1 MSTTDRATRLPPPPG
16 PVFLVGIGGIGMS
29 GLAQMLRRQGYTV
42 AGSDRQLAGPGRDEL
57 VADLRAQGIA
67 LFPQDG
73 SGVRET
79 RPAVLVASAAVEEGN
94 PDFLAA
100 PGTPCLGR
108 ARALAA
114 ALERRGTRLLA
125 VAGSCGKTSVTG
137 WLASALRALG
147 RRVEMV
153 CGGYALASVAP
164 GQPGNY
170 DCDPDPEFSVV
181 EVDESDRSLVEFAP
195 DLGILLN
202 VGHDHYGQDELI
214 QVFSRFLGRCTAGV
228 VLPGSLA
235 PVFAASGPPGRAT
248 FGPAGEGA
256 DVTVGDYSAT
266 PAGCRFRLTPGGACA
281 SGQLGWH
288 SALNA
293 AAVAAALRQLG
304 LPAEAIPEALAAFPG
319 IAQRFQR
326 LGGGPVPTYC
336 DYAHN
341 PEKIQAAL
349 RTAQDAAGGP
359 VLAAFQPHGYGPF
372 GFMRDE
378 LREALARTLRP
389 EDRFFLLPVYYAGGT
404 SSFRPTAAE
413 VAAEYAALG
422 LPVQTVEARDDLLA
436 QAKDAAGVRLALVM
450 GARDPSLPAWTAKLA
465 AALYP
470 RQSR

>member
-1 MSTTDRATRLPPPPG
+1 MSTAAFPLLPPPPG

-29 GLAQMLRRQGYTV
+29 GLAQLLRRLGYEV

-57 VADLRAQGIA
+57 VADLRGQGIA

-73 SGVRET
+73 SGVRAS

-100 PGTPCLGR
+100 PGTPRLGR

-114 ALERRGTRLLA
+114 ALDRRRTRQIA
-125 VAGSCGKTSVTG
+125 IAGSCGKTSVTG

-147 RRVEMV
+147 HRVEMV

-195 DLGILLN
+195 DLGVLLN
-202 VGHDHYGQDELI
+202 LGHDHYGQDELI
-214 QVFSRFLGRCTAGV
+214 RVFSRFLDRCTSAL
-228 VLPGSLA
+228 VLPGTLA
-235 PVFAASGPPGRAT
+235 PVFATCGPPSRLT
-248 FGPAGEGA
+248 FGMAGEPA
-256 DVTVGDYSAT
+256 HLLVDDYAAT
-266 PAGCRFRLTPGGACA
+266 PNGIRFRLEPLGVCA
-281 SGQLGWH
+281 SSQLGRH

-304 LPAEAIPEALAAFPG
+304 IAEERIPAALAAFPG

-326 LGGGPVPTYC
+326 LGDGPVPTYC

-349 RTAQDAAGGP
+349 RTAQEAARGP
-359 VLAAFQPHGYGPF
+359 VLAAFQPHGYGPL

-378 LREALARTLRP
+378 LREVLAQTLRP
-389 EDRFFLLPVYYAGGT
+389 GDRFVLLPVFYAGGT

-422 LPVQTVEARDDLLA
+422 LPVHTVEARDNLLE
-436 QAKDAAGVRLALVM
+436 KDAAGFRLALVM
-450 GARDPSLPAWTAKLA
+450 GARDPSLPDWTARLA
-465 AALYP
+465 AVF
-470 RQSR
+470 